1 MLCRH
6 VLSRDA
12 LLCLTVKCLAL
23 AARPGIHRVRI
34 CILQFAT
41 RQVDLWIPMAGGA
54 VAPTRG
60 HSTKENPCGSH
71 FHQLY
76 LRIFIHLAPR
86 LLIHP
91 TRQQELSWMM
101 ARRISMRLPMN
112 VGTISPRQ
120 VRKVALCVPRGRVS
134 PRLLVL
140 RNGFSLRVRTVAFIR
155 STCASLTLGR
165 RPKAR
170 FTPFVMRMKA
180 IR

>member
-1 MLCRH
+1 MVRCL
-6 VLSRDA
+6 VLVER
-12 LLCLTVKCLAL
+12 
-23 AARPGIHRVRI
+23 RGIHRVRI
-34 CILQFAT
+34 SIYWSAT
-41 RQVDLWIPMAGGA
+41 QQADPSIRMAGEA
-54 VAPTRG
+54 AAPIHGR
-60 HSTKENPCGSH
+60 SIKESPYGSR
-71 FHQLY
+71 FHPLC
-76 LRIFIHLAPR
+76 LRIFIHPVPR
-86 LLIHP
+86 LLIHR

-170 FTPFVMRMKA
+170 STSSAMRMKA